1 MNDDAARDFVSAD
14 DDIVERDA
22 AAADADGALGVI
34 LSVEGQVL
42 QFQIDRVG
50 KDEESL
56 AIWRHQVDFIGVVGA
71 ASDCDR
77 LVEKIV
83 AQVRN
88 S

>member
-50 KDEESL
+50 KNEESL
-56 AIWRHQVDFIGVVGA
+56 AIRRHQVDFIGVVGA

>member
-34 LSVEGQVL
+34 LSVQGQVL

-56 AIWRHQVDFIGVVGA
+56 AI
-71 ASDCDR
+71 
-77 LVEKIV
+77 
-83 AQVRN
+83 
-88 S
+88 